1 MKRILILS
9 LTLFLGLS
17 CKKNNIDKTTTTEK
31 EAKIEKAFLT
41 LNFGDSP
48 KVITKK
54 LNILLADGNISKIKG
69 FDKDYKYLLDINKY
83 GIQKAMAFIRPHYY
97 ENKLYAVELSVN
109 PFNSIVEYENY
120 IKENF
125 DDMLDLMKT
134 KRYRDLYL
142 ALNEIYIKK
151 YGEYNRQIES
161 EYKGIFKRYWT
172 INNLNLEFDFTLG
185 IPTILYIDNDIAKLI
200 KSKKIKTKDA
210 I

>member
-17 CKKNNIDKTTTTEK
+17 CKKNNIDKKITTEK

-83 GIQKAMAFIRPHYY
+83 GIQKAMAFIRPRYY
-97 ENKLYAVELSVN
+97 ENKLYAVELSVQ
-109 PFNSIVEYENY
+109 PFNSYVEYENY
-120 IKENF
+120 IKENI
-125 DDMLDLMKT
+125 DDMLDLIKT

-172 INNLNLEFDFTLG
+172 INNLNLEFDFILG
-185 IPTILYIDNDIAKLI
+185 VPRILYIDNDIVKLI